1 MAVRRSKAF
10 WTRHVTALEQSG
22 LSMVD
27 YCRWHGLDYGT
38 LADWRRRLGV
48 DQKRRPTPVPSLV
61 PIMVETTAPTMLIEI
76 RVGTQVTVSVPS
88 SVDPSWL
95 GELLRAVSSC

>member
-1 MAVRRSKAF
+1 MVVRRSKAF
-10 WTRHVTALEQSG
+10 WARHVAALEQSG
-22 LSMVD
+22 LTMVD
-27 YCRWHGLDYGT
+27 YCRGRGLDYGT

-48 DQKRRPTPVPSLV
+48 NQERRPTPVPSLV
-61 PIMVETTAPTMLIEI
+61 PIMVETTAPATLIEI
-76 RVGTQVTVSVPS
+76 RVGTQVMVSVPS